1 MASASSSVGD
11 IGSQWTTSLQAGG
24 AQPQPALQSASKS
37 ACHSG
42 DQWRGPDDQCETD
55 LSILGTLVHGKTSAE
70 TNGAGQRQHA
80 EVRLPVKLSINT
92 PKGVQPA
99 RLQAR
104 VGMPHRVFSPVKILG
119 WILRDGDLH
128 GVRWNTLGHLR
139 QEPPPF

>member
-1 MASASSSVGD
+1 VRHGVGVKLGRRHRLAVDNEPASRRC
-11 IGSQWTTSLQAGG
+11 TTSTCSSE
-24 AQPQPALQSASKS
+24 P
-37 ACHSG
+37 CHSG

-70 TNGAGQRQHA
+70 TNGAGQLQHA
-80 EVRLPVKLSINT
+80 EARLPVKLSINT

-99 RLQAR
+99 RIQAR
-104 VGMPHRVFSPVKILG
+104 VGMPHRVFSSVKILG